1 LIKQKDEK
9 TPYTYKH
16 IHLDQ
21 KLAGTGKKI
30 AISHK
35 ITDQQEQLMTAKVKI
50 LWTRRIQRRKNK
62 PYIAAKTYIVEYDGT
77 LANLCTVLAYTIRRR
92 QRLVMIII
100 DGMQLHKS
108 ATGKIT
114 LEPIENIPEI
124 NQHYP
129 NSHLPYSRKRPLN
142 PK

>member
-1 LIKQKDEK
+1 
-9 TPYTYKH
+9 
-16 IHLDQ
+16 
-21 KLAGTGKKI
+21 
-30 AISHK
+30 
-35 ITDQQEQLMTAKVKI
+35 MTAKVKI

>member
-1 LIKQKDEK
+1 
-9 TPYTYKH
+9 
-16 IHLDQ
+16 
-21 KLAGTGKKI
+21 
-30 AISHK
+30 
-35 ITDQQEQLMTAKVKI
+35 MTAKVQI

-62 PYIAAKTYIVEYDGT
+62 PYIAAKIYIVEYDGT

-114 LEPIENIPEI
+114 LEPIQEIPEI
-124 NQHYP
+124 NQYYP
-129 NSHLPYSRKRPLN
+129 DSYLPYSRTKPLN
-142 PK
+142 PE